1 MKQNR
6 KSNFGEISAS
16 FGSIPWHLLGLVIVF
31 AIMLFGIA
39 KGIEK
44 VNKFM
49 MPAFFCLFLILAVR
63 VFFLKGSVSG
73 YSFLLKPNGV
83 NLEM

>member
-1 MKQNR
+1 MKT
-6 KSNFGEISAS
+6 KSEEYFGEISAS

-49 MPAFFCLFLILAVR
+49 MPAFSAC
-63 VFFLKGSVSG
+63 S
-73 YSFLLKPNGV
+73 
-83 NLEM
+83 